1 MFDVLR
7 TKARARCTRERER
20 ERERLQTKGKERM
33 YHDLCKN
40 EKNKKKKKEKLTKKR
55 YVASF
60 FTPVCITLLL
70 AVGCLEVIRLNGDE
84 N

>member
-1 MFDVLR
+1 MDRV
-7 TKARARCTRERER
+7 
-20 ERERLQTKGKERM
+20 

-40 EKNKKKKKEKLTKKR
+40 EKNKKKKQKKENLTKKR

>member
-1 MFDVLR
+1 MYLER
-7 TKARARCTRERER
+7 KRERGAL
-20 ERERLQTKGKERM
+20 ERERLQTKEKERM

-40 EKNKKKKKEKLTKKR
+40 EKTKKKEKLTKKR

>member
-1 MFDVLR
+1 MYLER
-7 TKARARCTRERER
+7 KRERGALERER
-20 ERERLQTKGKERM
+20 ERDCKLKERRECITI
-33 YHDLCKN
+33 YVKT
-40 EKNKKKKKEKLTKKR
+40 KKTKKKKKEKLTKKR

>member
-1 MFDVLR
+1 MYLER
-7 TKARARCTRERER
+7 KRERGALERER
-20 ERERLQTKGKERM
+20 ERERDCKLKERRECITI
-33 YHDLCKN
+33 YVKT
-40 EKNKKKKKEKLTKKR
+40 KKTKKKKKEKLTKKR

>member
-1 MFDVLR
+1 
-7 TKARARCTRERER
+7 
-20 ERERLQTKGKERM
+20 M

-40 EKNKKKKKEKLTKKR
+40 EKTKKRKKEKLTKKR

>member
-1 MFDVLR
+1 MYLER
-7 TKARARCTRERER
+7 KRERDALER

-40 EKNKKKKKEKLTKKR
+40 EKNKKKKEKLTKKR